1 MKAKIIILT
10 PVFNDWKNLTK
21 LLARINIIFRK
32 KLKKKFDLVVV
43 NDCSTENF
51 NYKKLKNGKID
62 KLTVISLLKNVGSQR
77 SLAIGIRHIKK
88 IYKKNYKIIVIDSD
102 GQDNPSGIKKLLK
115 ANYKKKNS
123 VVVNRGQRK
132 EPFWFKFF
140 YEFYSILIVIFVAKK
155 IRFGNYCL
163 LNSNDVEKIFNKTD
177 LWSAF
182 PPTLLMNIK
191 NISSITLDREKRFTG
206 KSKMNFAGL
215 LFHAFKV
222 FSVFRNRIL
231 ISSILYTFIFYHF
244 FKAVDNLKIFLFIIL
259 GLVIFNMTNF
269 FLAMVA
275 KRFLKKFLTNF
286 RIKTIN
292 YNR

>member
-32 KLKKKFDLVVV
+32 ELKKKFDLVVV

-77 SLAIGIRHIKK
+77 SLAIGIQHIKK
-88 IYKKNYKIIVIDSD
+88 TYKKNYKIIVIDSD
-102 GQDNPSGIKKLLK
+102 GQDNPSGIKELLN

-123 VVVNRGQRK
+123 VVVDRGQRK

-140 YEFYSILIVIFVAKK
+140 YELYCILIVIFVAKK

-163 LNSNDVEKIFNKTD
+163 LNSNDVEKIYNKTD
-177 LWSAF
+177 LWNAF

-191 NISSITLDREKRFTG
+191 NISYITLDREKRFTG

-215 LFHAFKV
+215 LFHALKV

-231 ISSILYTFIFYHF
+231 ISSFLYAVILYCF
-244 FKAVDNLKIFLFIIL
+244 FVSVNNLKIFLFILFNLIL
-259 GLVIFNMTNF
+259 FNLANF
-269 FLAMVA
+269 FLANVA
-275 KRFLKKFLTNF
+275 KRFTKKFSKNL
-286 RIKTIN
+286 RIKN
-292 YNR
+292 H